1 MNIEFFKRLSEADGI
16 ASNEEEVRHVLLEE
30 LKAYSDK
37 IICDG
42 LGSIIFS
49 KIKDESAPNV
59 MICAHMDEV
68 GFMVRSIDKL
78 GMIHLITIGGVKPL
92 AQFVQKVRITTKEG
106 KKIPAV
112 INATYN
118 NGKAENIY
126 ADIGAYTEEDVY
138 NLGINVGDMVTYT
151 TSFEEFTLPD
161 RLVGKAFDDRIGCFV
176 MGEVLKE
183 LRKENLNCNIHFA
196 ATSSEEV
203 GIRGAKTSTQLIN
216 PDIVFVIDVA
226 CAKNEFVRDY
236 TNQKQIDKGV
246 MLMHRDRT
254 LVPSRKMIDYVME
267 IADKNDIPLQHD
279 MFESGGTDG
288 GEAHLVNEGKPCVVT
303 CVPVRYGHCAFSIVS
318 NKDLENIIRLYTQL
332 ILNFDEEQYKHIR
345 NFI

>member
-151 TSFEEFTLPD
+151 TSFEEFTFPD

-203 GIRGAKTSTQLIN
+203 GIRGAKT
-216 PDIVFVIDVA
+216 
-226 CAKNEFVRDY
+226 
-236 TNQKQIDKGV
+236 
-246 MLMHRDRT
+246 
-254 LVPSRKMIDYVME
+254 
-267 IADKNDIPLQHD
+267 
-279 MFESGGTDG
+279 
-288 GEAHLVNEGKPCVVT
+288 
-303 CVPVRYGHCAFSIVS
+303 
-318 NKDLENIIRLYTQL
+318 
-332 ILNFDEEQYKHIR
+332 
-345 NFI
+345 